1 MPRLFRRAKR
11 LLQHPEDLLAMLGE
25 GMKKAYAKRK
35 ALFHVFEEFL
45 VLIRLV
51 KAWVTGE
58 YRETPR
64 KVILWA
70 VLAILYFLSPIDALP
85 DILPGGYI
93 DDIALI
99 SFIISKI
106 RVDLEK
112 FLVWEKSKT
121 SRNR

>member
-1 MPRLFRRAKR
+1 MPRIFRRAKR
-11 LLQHPEDLLAMLGE
+11 LLQHPEDLLAMLAE

-93 DDIALI
+93 DDIAII

-106 RVDLEK
+106 RVDLEN
-112 FLVWEKSKT
+112 FLVWEKSKK
-121 SRNR
+121 SRDR